1 MTTTIPLKHWIKEAL
16 ETSSAGYLVSQAY
29 IESALR
35 IAIAL
40 TQQISD
46 AEDSSK
52 SGLFPGIA
60 SELPPPFPVSCIN
73 WADCITVC
81 LKPQEDTHDHD
92 ESLLPFPAAFS
103 HLADDF
109 GDLLEE
115 VAQGVEERAAK
126 LRESTAAALREGNGD
141 GYLDVDCARISYGNN
156 SAASRNEE
164 DWAREKLQRIYSL
177 GLVFYELFSGGELPP
192 LEMLVVSSSNGGDL
206 TAISSNKVEGEVRR
220 SANRNGSRWNDF
232 ASTLEV
238 SDDISLGENT
248 DHYES
253 WNGDY
258 VASISNKRRSLS
270 SRSMQALAASTGPI
284 ICEVSV
290 GCLSGKGVPSRLCD
304 LIYNMID
311 CINGDFMGNESYSEI
326 VDVTCDLQ
334 LMLTKPSVYLHDL
347 EVDKLSLTALDLND
361 TLFERKNECDSLRC
375 SYRRFASGSSELAII
390 TGTSGTGKSTMAI
403 RLGNFITAEGGLFLS
418 GKFDQM
424 MHSAQPFS
432 AIASA
437 FNNYCDQLAM
447 SEESERAMLVASKL
461 QTTLG
466 PDLYYLIQVIPN
478 LSHLVFENPTSIP
491 PNRDDCVDAQQRL
504 QYLFCRFV
512 EVISSCS
519 GGPMTLF
526 IDDVQWADSASI
538 SLIGQ
543 LLKTTRSMQEESRV
557 FFLGACR
564 DEELGSDH
572 LFWKMIHTV
581 RNFGF
586 ETTLVKLECMD
597 RDTVTNVVSNLL
609 HLSPRLVGSLSHIL
623 FHKTKGNPL
632 FVSKMM
638 LSLHR
643 EGLLRLSLARRR
655 WEWDEEKIQSRKLPD
670 DVAMFFVNSINTLAT
685 DVKIALRVLSCFG
698 SSTACEFIQ
707 AIESDLNLNVTEPL
721 QIAIAEGLVN
731 KLDGKYVFC
740 HDRIQEA
747 TYSMIEEQDRYLH
760 HMNYG
765 LSLIN
770 LPMRDDH
777 VALLFTA
784 VMQLNLGGPSAV
796 QHADEYHKIA
806 KYNLLA
812 GKRAMEMSD
821 FSSAFSFF
829 DHGMTFLR
837 KKHWQDQY
845 DLSLELFNLAAKC
858 ALAIEDHSSLTMI
871 CDEVSRNARNYNDT
885 LSSSFTFMSE
895 LVHSR
900 ISESVEFG
908 FKELSRLGVDIPS
921 SVSRENTLKLILET
935 KSMLDEISDDTL
947 LNYRVL
953 SDYKEVMAIKFLAKL
968 EGSINQVNPSLQPLV
983 TIKIIQL
990 TIEHGMS
997 PMSAIGFAYFGGMIA
1012 ELCDIRIGY
1021 RYTRLAN
1028 ALLDNH
1034 KCNEIA
1040 GEVMFVSSGILS
1052 YIEPLPVAKEY
1063 RIQGQEI
1070 AMAAGDIHWAC
1081 MNRLGFT
1088 VALLWSGANLFGVK
1102 EALISA
1108 GHFSAEHDHRTS
1120 LYYIKAIDKTVSRLV
1135 EGEVLSDGQL
1145 GRSVIQNKNHYQLVV
1160 VYFQRLFVSLVFN
1173 NYDDMKCSA
1182 EKFFEFRMPSW
1193 HLLTAHA
1200 THAFIGG
1207 LASFRIYRETHDPIW
1222 TQRAAECKARIR
1234 TWKDQ
1239 GSMWNFENK
1248 SFLLEAEECY
1258 SNGNIKEGMVSYEH
1272 AISSAQD
1279 HKFLHEE
1286 AFSYELAANF
1296 YFNIGNKSMA
1306 LKYFTCAREAYFKWG
1321 AFAKVTTLYT
1331 YTHEKFGNEV
1341 VPLTMTN
1348 DLLGCRDLDS

>member
-16 ETSSAGYLVSQAY
+16 ETSSAGYL
-29 IESALR
+29 
-35 IAIAL
+35 
-40 TQQISD
+40 
-46 AEDSSK
+46 

-81 LKPQEDTHDHD
+81 LKPQEGTHDHD

-109 GDLLEE
+109 GDLLEQ

-141 GYLDVDCARISYGNN
+141 GYLDVDCARISYSNN

-164 DWAREKLQRIYSL
+164 DWTREKLQRIYSL

-347 EVDKLSLTALDLND
+347 EVDKLSLTALELND
-361 TLFERKNECDSLRC
+361 TVFERKNEFDSLQC
-375 SYRRFASGSSELAII
+375 SYRRFVSGSSELAII
-390 TGTSGTGKSTMAI
+390 TGTSGTGKSTMAN

-424 MHSAQPFS
+424 MQCAQPFS

-437 FNNYCDQLAM
+437 FNNYCHQLAM
-447 SEESERAMLVASKL
+447 YEESERAMLVASKL

-478 LSHLVFENPTSIP
+478 LSHLVFGNPTGIP

-543 LLKTTRSMQEESRV
+543 LLKTTRSMQGESRV
-557 FFLGACR
+557 FFLATCR
-564 DEELGSDH
+564 EDELGSDH
-572 LFWKMIHTV
+572 SFWKMIHTV

-643 EGLLRLSLARRR
+643 EGFLRLSLARRR
-655 WEWDEEKIQSRKLPD
+655 WEWDEEKMHSKKLHD

-698 SSTACEFIQ
+698 SSTECEFIQ
-707 AIESDLNLNVTEPL
+707 AIETDLKLNVTEPL
-721 QIAIAEGLVN
+721 KIAMAEGLVN

-765 LSLIN
+765 LSLIKRS
-770 LPMRDDH
+770 MRDDH

-812 GKRAMEMSD
+812 GKKAMEMSD

-837 KKHWQDQY
+837 KKHWRDQY

-871 CDEVSRNARNYNDT
+871 CDEVSRNARNYKDT
-885 LSSSFTFMSE
+885 LSSSFTHMSA
-895 LVHSR
+895 LIHSR
-900 ISESVEFG
+900 ISDSLEFG

-921 SVSRENTLKLILET
+921 SVSRDDTLKLITET
-935 KSMLDEISDDTL
+935 KSMLDGFTDDTL
-947 LNYRVL
+947 LNYHVL
-953 SDYKEVMAIKFLAKL
+953 SDYKKVMAIKFLAKL
-968 EGSINQVNPSLQPLV
+968 ENSINQANPSLLPFI

-997 PMSAIGFAYFGGMIA
+997 PMSAIGFAYFGGIIG
-1012 ELCDIRIGY
+1012 ELGDIRGGY
-1021 RYTRLAN
+1021 RYTRLAK
-1028 ALLDNH
+1028 ALLNKY

-1040 GEVMFVSSGILS
+1040 GEVMFLSSEILS
-1052 YIEPLPVAKEY
+1052 FLEPLQGTNEY
-1063 RIQGQEI
+1063 RIQGQEL
-1070 AMAAGDIHWAC
+1070 AMSAGDIHWAR
-1081 MNRLGFT
+1081 MNRLGFIGT
-1088 VALLWSGANLFGVK
+1088 LIWSGTNLSSVK
-1102 EALISA
+1102 EELISA
-1108 GHFSAEHDHRTS
+1108 RHFSAEHNHRTS
-1120 LYYIKAIDKTVSRLV
+1120 LYYIKTFGETVSRLV
-1135 EGEVLSDGQL
+1135 EGETLSDGQL
-1145 GRSVIQNKNHYQLVV
+1145 TMSVIENNVPYQLVV
-1160 VYFQRLFVSLVFN
+1160 FYFHRMFVSFVFN
-1173 NYDDMKCSA
+1173 NYVDMKCNA
-1182 EKFFEFRMPSW
+1182 EKFFEYRMPSG
-1193 HLLTAHA
+1193 HLLTGHA
-1200 THAFIGG
+1200 VHAFIGG
-1207 LASFRIYRETHDPIW
+1207 LASFRIYRETHEPMW
-1222 TQRAAECKARIR
+1222 AQRGEEYKERMR
-1234 TWKDQ
+1234 TWRDK
-1239 GSMWNFENK
+1239 GSLWNFENK
-1248 SFLLEAEECY
+1248 CFLLEAEECY
-1258 SNGNIKEGMVSYEH
+1258 SNGNVDEAMALYEH

-1279 HKFLHEE
+1279 HKFVHEE
-1286 AFSYELAANF
+1286 ALSYELAANY
-1296 YFNIGNKSMA
+1296 YFDIGNKLMA

-1321 AFAKVTTLYT
+1321 AFAKVTTLNT
-1331 YTHEKFGNEV
+1331 YTQEKLENEV
-1341 VPLTMTN
+1341 LISVP
-1348 DLLGCRDLDS
+1348 